1 MTNEIE
7 RLTVK
12 VALLT
17 ERLDLHSQ
25 RLAELERLVFGA
37 PVQESANMAGIIE
50 ANEER
55 KPKLHPVFAGMVEQF
70 RGA

>member
-12 VALLT
+12 VALLA
-17 ERLDLHSQ
+17 ERLDIQSQ
-25 RLAELERLVFGA
+25 RIAELERMVFGA
-37 PVQESANMAGIIE
+37 PAQESANMAGIIE
-50 ANEER
+50 ANEDR
-55 KPKLHPVFAGMVEQF
+55 KPRLHPVFAGLVEQF